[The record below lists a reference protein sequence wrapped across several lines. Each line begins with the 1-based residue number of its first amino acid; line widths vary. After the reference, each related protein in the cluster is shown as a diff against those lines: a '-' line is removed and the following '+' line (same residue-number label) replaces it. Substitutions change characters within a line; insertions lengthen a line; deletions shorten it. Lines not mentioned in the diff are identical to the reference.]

1 MYNGRLYDSL
11 LVRRQT
17 KKDYAEKKIKPQEIL
32 GPPETQHEHPPQF
45 IAAEIQRP
53 KEILAQGPQEIAPEI
68 RSEGVTQSRTQ
79 HARDEARQAPL
90 RSLGQ
95 EGDKP

>member
-11 LVRRQT
+11 LVGRQT

-45 IAAEIQRP
+45 FAAEIQRP
-53 KEILAQGPQEIAPEI
+53 KEILAQELAQNDGRAQK
-68 RSEGVTQSRTQ
+68 
-79 HARDEARQAPL
+79 ARR
-90 RSLGQ
+90 R
-95 EGDKP
+95 